1 MTPQLQ
7 RSLGHPVWGP
17 PLDVYLACS
26 KNQVPT
32 VLSHP
37 DDIRNSLDILSTGN
51 ATCEVL
57 EICLSLAE
65 HQSELKLTMRPGLL
79 AGCMIALR
87 RYHDENALIKHAFG
101 LLCLRMLALITQ
113 GALLECVNPQNI
125 TSVTNGV
132 RSHPVLTRNVALVV
146 QSWMA
151 PKYDYP
157 LKQKRYLR
165 DLQWFQ
171 SSKANQLA
179 CFPKFGGMTS
189 NDIELVLEIL
199 SANSEL
205 FQRLF
210 RTFDFEGYC
219 SLLFVIWQKLLR
231 VHPVISQTIQLGNL
245 VFRYWVR
252 AYKIEHGVLRYMFIW
267 TVGRLRDAGLTFR
280 LTANSGRDL
289 HTAIE
294 AFVDKTYVPDIPSMD
309 SMATHDVAGL
319 TDFVLDGFKPEV
331 LDMIN
336 PLLETLLSRV
346 WVEIEDGDPPDN
358 EAIIRLTASSLM
370 LLSRKFTKGLDWTSL
385 LALLLDEVDLINLL
399 GRALLLHVDPPEN
412 KTKIHPIIFF
422 EQRVPG
428 IMRAIRQYAPELI
441 IHTLNE
447 GFGDWLKLFR
457 WISSQHIIGPS
468 RQEVQI
474 QLHRKKLWLEIGV
487 ALGYD
492 DRLFPCANPRCT
504 GGDYAILPYD
514 LAGVAMGGDM
524 ACVHFAATT
533 LQTGPLNSQPA
544 MKNRPSG

>member
-101 LLCLRMLALITQ
+101 LLCLRMLALIIQ

-165 DLQWFQ
+165 DLQWFE

-331 LDMIN
+331 LDMIT

-370 LLSRKFTKGLDWTSL
+370 
-385 LALLLDEVDLINLL
+385 
-399 GRALLLHVDPPEN
+399 
-412 KTKIHPIIFF
+412 
-422 EQRVPG
+422 
-428 IMRAIRQYAPELI
+428 
-441 IHTLNE
+441 
-447 GFGDWLKLFR
+447 
-457 WISSQHIIGPS
+457 
-468 RQEVQI
+468 
-474 QLHRKKLWLEIGV
+474 
-487 ALGYD
+487 
-492 DRLFPCANPRCT
+492 
-504 GGDYAILPYD
+504 
-514 LAGVAMGGDM
+514 
-524 ACVHFAATT
+524 
-533 LQTGPLNSQPA
+533 
-544 MKNRPSG
+544 